1 MADKRKYYY
10 LKLKESYFDDDAI
23 VLLESMPDGILYSNI
38 LLKLYL
44 KSLKN
49 GGKLQLDEHI
59 PYTAQMIATLT
70 RHQIGTVERALEI
83 FRQLGLVEQLD
94 SGAFYMTDIE
104 LMIGQSSTEAE
115 RKRAAR
121 LENRALAQSRTN
133 GGHLSDIC
141 PPEIEIEKEID
152 IEIEKEGERKTG
164 QAPARCNG
172 LVNEWYLEDMSENI
186 RSVLTNRRVNGFH
199 IGAFALYGYKKD
211 PDQKGHLIIDE
222 EAAAVVREVFTLFAQ
237 GYGKTAIARMLNDR
251 GIPNP
256 TEYKRLHG
264 LRYQQPK
271 TKNSTLWKYFA
282 ISDMLI
288 NEIYI
293 GNMVQGK
300 YGSVSYKTKQNKP
313 RPKSEWYVVEG
324 THEPIIDREL
334 WDRVQALIK
343 QRAKPFDVGTV
354 GLFARK
360 ARCANCGYTMRS
372 SKSAPGRGSKHY
384 LQCSNRHVAKDAC
397 IGSFISVDKLER
409 LVIDELNRLATD
421 YLDKDELEQNIEFCD
436 NLQEQKARLLS
447 DIAVYEKKVAE
458 YSKGIRELYMDKV
471 KGLISESDYVEM
483 SKDFTTERERL
494 ERVIADGE
502 KQLAEIEEKIAAG
515 DNRRELIE
523 QYTNLEHLTRE
534 IVETL
539 IDYISVGKRIPG
551 TRNVPIEIHWNF

>member
-1 MADKRKYYY
+1 MSNHHLRNKELS
-10 LKLKESYFDDDAI
+10 LKAKGLLSQMLSLPEDWDYTLAGLSYINREKIDAI
-23 VLLESMPDGILYSNI
+23 REAVREL
-38 LLKLYL
+38 
-44 KSLKN
+44 
-49 GGKLQLDEHI
+49 
-59 PYTAQMIATLT
+59 
-70 RHQIGTVERALEI
+70 ERAGYIQRSRERDEKGRLRGTDYIIYEQPPNLDLPTLENPTLGNPTLENPTQEKPTLENPM
-83 FRQLGLVEQLD
+83 QLNKDIQK
-94 SGAFYMTDIE
+94 TDLSKKE
-104 LMIGQSSTEAE
+104 KSNTDLSSNHSIPILSPNPSPLREETAEPERKGTEAADAYSVYE
-115 RKRAAR
+115 
-121 LENRALAQSRTN
+121 
-133 GGHLSDIC
+133 
-141 PPEIEIEKEID
+141 EII
-152 IEIEKEGERKTG
+152 
-164 QAPARCNG
+164 
-172 LVNEWYLEDMSENI
+172 
-186 RSVLTNRRVNGFH
+186 
-199 IGAFALYGYKKD
+199 KD
-211 PDQKGHLIIDE
+211 N
-222 EAAAVVREVFTLFAQ
+222 
-237 GYGKTAIARMLNDR
+237 MLNDR

-271 TKNSTLWKYFA
+271 TRNSTLWKYFA

-313 RPKSEWYVVEG
+313 RPKSEWYIVEG

-334 WDRVQALIK
+334 WDRVQALIE
-343 QRAKPFDVGTV
+343 QRAKPFDVGTI

-372 SKSAPGRGSKHY
+372 SKNHNKHY

-397 IGSFISVDKLER
+397 IGSFISVDKLEKM
-409 LVIDELNRLATD
+409 LIDELNRLAAE

-436 NLQEQKARLLS
+436 NLQGQKKRLLS
-447 DIAVYEKKVAE
+447 DLTVYQKKVDE

-471 KGLISESDYVEM
+471 KGLISESDYVDM
-483 SKDFTTERERL
+483 SKGFTTERDRL

-551 TRNVPIEIHWNF
+551 TRDVPIEIHWNF